1 MFSVGFTELYAQN
14 NPFFGFYAADPI
26 APGKN
31 TYDSGFPKGLYKL
44 SVRYWSQKGLGIAPA
59 VRTAQ
64 GKELAYAE
72 YYFRIQSRNGIGA
85 GAAREGVSENTEAPF
100 VTMGQNPVTRTLSLT
115 INGAKGQ
122 EVKLNLVDASGRSIK
137 ASSVTPET
145 NTHREEID
153 MTSQNTGMYFI
164 QVSTPSKRA
173 SLKVLKVSQ
182 D

>member
-1 MFSVGFTELYAQN
+1 
-14 NPFFGFYAADPI
+14 
-26 APGKN
+26 
-31 TYDSGFPKGLYKL
+31 
-44 SVRYWSQKGLGIAPA
+44 
-59 VRTAQ
+59 
-64 GKELAYAE
+64 
-72 YYFRIQSRNGIGA
+72 
-85 GAAREGVSENTEAPF
+85 
-100 VTMGQNPVTRTLSLT
+100 MGQNPVTRTLSLT